1 MSKRSLDATVDLGP
15 EGEGEG
21 SPKQRRTAT
30 WYCARCKKEINDNEY
45 YKRWWT
51 QWRVGYYCME
61 CCGKYEVEEAEKK
74 KAEEATTKEKMEIR
88 ACVTESFACRV
99 QG

>member
-21 SPKQRRTAT
+21 SPKQTRTAK
-30 WYCARCKKEINDNEY
+30 WYCARCKKEIGDNEY

-74 KAEEATTKEKMEIR
+74 KAEEATTKRKDGDSSL
-88 ACVTESFACRV
+88 CN
-99 QG
+99 